1 MDNYHLTH
9 NIFLLSKMAMTG
21 FTDLTGYLFIFNDKI
36 SSFNSTIQNKS

>member
-21 FTDLTGYLFIFNDKI
+21 FTDLTDYLFTFNNKI